1 MRRKIMSGKWL
12 TTNYPEIVFEDTEV
26 GRLKKE
32 IWDASE
38 EEIDRI
44 LKEYEVPSPSELGKA
59 GTYIQNTRRVRCIE
73 KRKKNDIV
81 LLPVGCT
88 ENHGIHANSGLD
100 TFMVTQIVEAVR
112 RYTTKQGREVNLA
125 FPPLNYGGHP
135 YHHMGMPGTVIIP
148 KETVEEML
156 IYTMLGLWNDGY
168 RKIIVINNHGQ
179 LWMLESALHEFM
191 KRFQLPGI
199 FQVLDWHRAVRE
211 FFIPVDRPDSLETTF
226 IHADES
232 ETAVAL
238 LMFKEMVDMSV
249 VKDAWGESF
258 LPNGHFDTSVDP
270 YRRPHRWSEG
280 EGHFAIERYATPE
293 GVVGAPSKATAR
305 KAKRPI
311 AAILKYLTL
320 VIDQIL
326 EKFPPGTVPPVEK
339 VTLRSAKEME
349 PFLKEPFSEGW
360 KSVYELPQ
368 IGPFTKG

>member
-1 MRRKIMSGKWL
+1 MSGKWL

-44 LKEYEVPSPSELGKA
+44 LKEYEVPSPSEIGKA
-59 GTYIQNTRRVRCIE
+59 GTYIQNTPRVKCIE

-112 RYTTKQGREVNLA
+112 RYTAKQGREVNLA